1 MNTVWIVMPIL
12 LLLMFLLG
20 TELKYNAFANVA
32 RNPRALIVGIVGQ
45 IIVLPAIAFAL
56 SCALNLPAVYL
67 WELCSSR
74 AALVVAP
81 RTYSLC

>member
-45 IIVLPAIAFAL
+45 IHSI
-56 SCALNLPAVYL
+56 
-67 WELCSSR
+67 
-74 AALVVAP
+74 
-81 RTYSLC
+81 TYNSLCTIVGTQFAGSLFYGNYAHRVQPWR